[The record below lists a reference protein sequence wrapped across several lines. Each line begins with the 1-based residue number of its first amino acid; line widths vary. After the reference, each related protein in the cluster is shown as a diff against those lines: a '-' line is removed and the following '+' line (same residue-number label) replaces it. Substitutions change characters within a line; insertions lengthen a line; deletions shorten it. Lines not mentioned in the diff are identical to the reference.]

1 MAWVNFVR
9 EGKRIEVE
17 SGVSVLEA
25 EIRAG
30 LRPDAPCGGMGK
42 CGKCLVKFDGKIV
55 KACQMRIDGEMESA
69 DTEYIIETLERGGEE
84 RILTQ
89 GFNREVVFE
98 PGIRMRKVVL
108 EKARAGEKR
117 SDWKRLLDRLC
128 EQDGDIEPEK
138 MEVDLKLA
146 GQLYEMRR
154 EADEWYVIYSGRR
167 IMEFRREAG
176 RRCLV
181 AFDIGTTT
189 IAGYLLDGEDGR
201 TLAVESRMNPQS
213 QYGADVIM
221 RANYALENGVD
232 RLSFCIREAVNE
244 MLGVLVEKGEIR
256 RQDIFQVCIVG
267 NTCMHHLFLGISPAS
282 LVHAP
287 YTPAVSERLVL
298 RAGDYGL
305 DVQERAELILLPD
318 IAGYVGADTCGCLL
332 ALRQDLAEQISLMI
346 DIGTNGEMVLG
357 NKEWLVTCST
367 AAGPAFEGAK
377 IECGMRGAAG
387 AVDHVKYENG
397 KWSYTTVG
405 NKPAVGLCGSGLI
418 DLVAGLLN
426 AGMLDEN
433 GVLSSGQEMPG
444 VFMLV
449 PKELAGNEKGVYI
462 TQKDIGEVQLAK
474 AAIAA
479 GIQMLE
485 KKLGITEAEI
495 CSVYIA
501 GAFGN
506 YMDPVSAG
514 KIGLFPKN
522 LVKKVKPVGN
532 AAGEGAKIALVNEK
546 EMQEMDEVVKK
557 IDFVE
562 LAASADF
569 QDCFIDEL
577 GFDRIR

>member
-1 MAWVNFVR
+1 MAWVKFVR
-9 EGKRIEVE
+9 ENIEIE
-17 SGVSVLEA
+17 MEDGASVLEA

-30 LRPDAPCGGMGK
+30 LRPDAPCGGLGK
-42 CGKCLVKFDGKIV
+42 CGKCLVKINGEVV
-55 KACQMRIDGEMESA
+55 KACQVRISEGE
-69 DTEYIIETLERGGEE
+69 TCVVETLDRAGSEK
-84 RILTQ
+84 ILTD

-98 PGIRMRKVVL
+98 PGLRMVQVKL
-108 EKARAGEKR
+108 EKARPGEKR
-117 SDWKRLLDRLC
+117 SDWQRLLDELA
-128 EQDGDIEPEK
+128 EMDSDVEPER

-146 GQLYEMRR
+146 GELYGMRR
-154 EADEWYVIYSGRR
+154 DSDDWYVIYSGRR
-167 IMEFRREAG
+167 ILEMRKQAG
-176 RRCLV
+176 RRCLA

-189 IAGYLLDGEDGR
+189 IAGYLLDSEDGR
-201 TLAVESRMNPQS
+201 MLAVESRMNPQA

-221 RANYALENGVD
+221 RANYALEHGTDV
-232 RLSFCIREAVNE
+232 LSRCIREAVNE
-244 MLGVLVEKGEIR
+244 MLGVLAGDAGISRE
-256 RQDIFQVCIVG
+256 DIFQVCIVG

-298 RAGDYGL
+298 NAGDYGL
-305 DVQERAELILLPD
+305 DVQRKAELIMLPD

-332 ALRQDLAEQISLMI
+332 ALRQDQKDEISLMI

-357 NKEWLVTCST
+357 NRNRLVTCST

-397 KWSYTTVG
+397 KWDYTTVG
-405 NKPAVGLCGSGLI
+405 NQPAVGLCGSGLI
-418 DLVAGLLN
+418 DLVAGLLD

-433 GVLSSGQEMPG
+433 GTLSSGQEKQG

-449 PKELAGNEKGVYI
+449 PLEQAGNERGVYL

-479 GIQMLE
+479 GIQMLM
-485 KKLGITEAEI
+485 KRLGITEEEI

-514 KIGLFPKN
+514 KIGLLPAA

-532 AAGEGAKIALVNEK
+532 AAGEGAKIALVNER
-546 EMQEMDEVVKK
+546 EMLEMDELVGK

-562 LAASADF
+562 LAASGDF
-569 QDCFIDEL
+569 QDYFIDEL
-577 GFDRIR
+577 GFEANE

>member
-1 MAWVNFVR
+1 MAWVKFVR
-9 EGKRIEVE
+9 ENIEIE
-17 SGVSVLEA
+17 MEDGASVLEA

-30 LRPDAPCGGMGK
+30 LRPDAPCGGLGK
-42 CGKCLVKFDGKIV
+42 CGKCLVKINGEVV
-55 KACQMRIDGEMESA
+55 KACQVRISEGE
-69 DTEYIIETLERGGEE
+69 TCVVETLDRAGSEK
-84 RILTQ
+84 ILTD

-98 PGIRMRKVVL
+98 PGLRMVQVEL
-108 EKARAGEKR
+108 EKARPGEKR
-117 SDWKRLLDRLC
+117 SDWQRLLDELA
-128 EQDGDIEPEK
+128 EMDSDVEPER

-146 GQLYEMRR
+146 GELYGMRR
-154 EADEWYVIYSGRR
+154 DSDDWYVIYSGRR
-167 IMEFRREAG
+167 ILEMRKQAG
-176 RRCLV
+176 RRCLA

-189 IAGYLLDGEDGR
+189 IAGYLLDSEDGR
-201 TLAVESRMNPQS
+201 MLAVESRMNPQA

-221 RANYALENGVD
+221 RANYALEHGTDV
-232 RLSFCIREAVNE
+232 LSRCIREAVNE
-244 MLGVLVEKGEIR
+244 MLGVLAGDAGISRE
-256 RQDIFQVCIVG
+256 DIFQVCIVG

-298 RAGDYGL
+298 NAGDYGL
-305 DVQERAELILLPD
+305 DVQRKAELIMLPD

-332 ALRQDLAEQISLMI
+332 ALRQDQKDEISLMI

-357 NKEWLVTCST
+357 NRNRLVTCST

-397 KWSYTTVG
+397 KWDYTTVG
-405 NKPAVGLCGSGLI
+405 NQPAVGLCGSGLI
-418 DLVAGLLN
+418 DLVAGLLD

-433 GVLSSGQEMPG
+433 GALSSGQEKQG

-449 PKELAGNEKGVYI
+449 PLEQAGNERGVYL

-479 GIQMLE
+479 GIQMLM
-485 KKLGITEAEI
+485 KRLGITEEEI

-514 KIGLFPKN
+514 KIGLFPAA

-532 AAGEGAKIALVNEK
+532 AAGEGAKIALVNER
-546 EMQEMDEVVKK
+546 EMLEMDELVGK

-562 LAASADF
+562 LAASGDF
-569 QDCFIDEL
+569 QDYFIDEL
-577 GFDRIR
+577 GFEANE

>member
-1 MAWVNFVR
+1 MAWVKFVR
-9 EGKRIEVE
+9 ENIEIE
-17 SGVSVLEA
+17 MEDGASVLEA

-30 LRPDAPCGGMGK
+30 LRPDAPCGGLGK
-42 CGKCLVKFDGKIV
+42 CGKCLVKINGEVV
-55 KACQMRIDGEMESA
+55 KACQVRISEGE
-69 DTEYIIETLERGGEE
+69 TCVVETLDRAGSEK
-84 RILTQ
+84 ILTD

-98 PGIRMRKVVL
+98 PGLRMVQVEL
-108 EKARAGEKR
+108 EKARPGEKR
-117 SDWKRLLDRLC
+117 SDWQRLLDELA
-128 EQDGDIEPEK
+128 EMDSDVEPER

-146 GQLYEMRR
+146 GELYGMRR
-154 EADEWYVIYSGRR
+154 DSDDWYVIYSGRR
-167 IMEFRREAG
+167 ILEMRKQAG
-176 RRCLV
+176 RRCLA

-189 IAGYLLDGEDGR
+189 IAGYLLDSEDGR
-201 TLAVESRMNPQS
+201 ILAVESRMNPQA

-221 RANYALENGVD
+221 RANYALEHGTDV
-232 RLSFCIREAVNE
+232 LSRCIREAVNE
-244 MLGVLVEKGEIR
+244 MLGVLAGDAGISRE
-256 RQDIFQVCIVG
+256 DIFQVCIVG

-298 RAGDYGL
+298 NAGDYGL
-305 DVQERAELILLPD
+305 DVQRKAELIMLPD

-332 ALRQDLAEQISLMI
+332 ALRQDQKDEISLMI

-357 NKEWLVTCST
+357 NRNRLVTCST

-397 KWSYTTVG
+397 KWDYTTVG
-405 NKPAVGLCGSGLI
+405 NQPAVGLCGSGLI
-418 DLVAGLLN
+418 DLVAGLLD

-433 GVLSSGQEMPG
+433 GALSSGQEKQG

-449 PKELAGNEKGVYI
+449 PLEQAGNERGVYL

-479 GIQMLE
+479 GIQMLM
-485 KKLGITEAEI
+485 KRLGITEEEI

-514 KIGLFPKN
+514 KIGLLPAA

-532 AAGEGAKIALVNEK
+532 AAGEGAKIALVNER
-546 EMQEMDEVVKK
+546 EMLEMDELVGK

-562 LAASADF
+562 LAASGDF
-569 QDCFIDEL
+569 QDYFIDEL
-577 GFDRIR
+577 GFEANE

>member
-1 MAWVNFVR
+1 MAWVKFVR
-9 EGKRIEVE
+9 ENIEIE
-17 SGVSVLEA
+17 MEDGASVLEA

-30 LRPDAPCGGMGK
+30 LRPDAPCGGLGK
-42 CGKCLVKFDGKIV
+42 CGKCLVKINGEVV
-55 KACQMRIDGEMESA
+55 KACQVRISEGE
-69 DTEYIIETLERGGEE
+69 TCVVETLDRAGSEK
-84 RILTQ
+84 ILTD

-98 PGIRMRKVVL
+98 PGLRMVQVEL
-108 EKARAGEKR
+108 EKARPGEKR
-117 SDWKRLLDRLC
+117 SDWQRLLDELA
-128 EQDGDIEPEK
+128 EMDSDVEPER

-146 GQLYEMRR
+146 GELYGMRR
-154 EADEWYVIYSGRR
+154 DSDDWYVIYSGRR
-167 IMEFRREAG
+167 ILEMRKQAG
-176 RRCLV
+176 RRCLA

-189 IAGYLLDGEDGR
+189 IAGYLLDSEDGR
-201 TLAVESRMNPQS
+201 MLAVESRMNPQA

-221 RANYALENGVD
+221 RANYALEHGTDV
-232 RLSFCIREAVNE
+232 LSRCIREAVNE
-244 MLGVLVEKGEIR
+244 MLGVLAGDAGISRE
-256 RQDIFQVCIVG
+256 DIFQVCIVG

-298 RAGDYGL
+298 NAGDYGL
-305 DVQERAELILLPD
+305 DVQRKAELIMLPD

-332 ALRQDLAEQISLMI
+332 ALRQDQKDEISLMI

-357 NKEWLVTCST
+357 NRNRLVTCST

-397 KWSYTTVG
+397 KWDYTTVG
-405 NKPAVGLCGSGLI
+405 NQPAVGLCGSGLI
-418 DLVAGLLN
+418 DLVAGLLD

-433 GVLSSGQEMPG
+433 GALSSGQEKQG

-449 PKELAGNEKGVYI
+449 PLEQAGNERGVYL

-479 GIQMLE
+479 RIQMLL
-485 KKLGITEAEI
+485 KRLGITEEEI

-514 KIGLFPKN
+514 KIGLLPAT

-546 EMQEMDEVVKK
+546 EMLEMDELVRK
-557 IDFVE
+557 IEFVE

-569 QDCFIDEL
+569 QDYFIDEL
-577 GFDRIR
+577 GFEANE

>member
-1 MAWVNFVR
+1 MAWVKFVR
-9 EGKRIEVE
+9 ENIEIE
-17 SGVSVLEA
+17 MEDGASVLEA

-30 LRPDAPCGGMGK
+30 LRPDAPCGGLGK
-42 CGKCLVKFDGKIV
+42 CGKCLVKINGEVV
-55 KACQMRIDGEMESA
+55 KACQVR
-69 DTEYIIETLERGGEE
+69 IIEGETCVVETLDRAGSEK
-84 RILTQ
+84 ILTD

-98 PGIRMRKVVL
+98 PGLRMVQVKL
-108 EKARAGEKR
+108 EKARPGEKR
-117 SDWKRLLDRLC
+117 SDWQRLLDELA
-128 EQDGDIEPEK
+128 EMDSDVEPER

-146 GQLYEMRR
+146 GELYGMRR
-154 EADEWYVIYSGRR
+154 DSDDWYVIYSGRR
-167 IMEFRREAG
+167 ILEMRKQAG
-176 RRCLV
+176 RRCLA

-189 IAGYLLDGEDGR
+189 IAGYLLDSEDGR
-201 TLAVESRMNPQS
+201 MLAVESRMNPQA

-221 RANYALENGVD
+221 RANYALEHGTDV
-232 RLSFCIREAVNE
+232 LSRCIREAVNE
-244 MLGVLVEKGEIR
+244 MLGVLAGDAGISRE
-256 RQDIFQVCIVG
+256 DIFQVCIVG

-298 RAGDYGL
+298 NAGDYGL
-305 DVQERAELILLPD
+305 DVQRKAELIMLPD

-332 ALRQDLAEQISLMI
+332 ALRQDQKDEISLMI

-357 NKEWLVTCST
+357 NRNRLVICST

-397 KWSYTTVG
+397 KWDYTTVG
-405 NKPAVGLCGSGLI
+405 NQPAVGLCGSGLI
-418 DLVAGLLN
+418 DLVAGLLD

-433 GVLSSGQEMPG
+433 GALSSGQEKQG

-449 PKELAGNEKGVYI
+449 PLEQAGNERGVYL

-479 GIQMLE
+479 GIQMLM
-485 KKLGITEAEI
+485 KRLGITEEEI

-514 KIGLFPKN
+514 KIGLLPAA

-532 AAGEGAKIALVNEK
+532 AAGEGAKIALVNER
-546 EMQEMDEVVKK
+546 EMLEMDELVGK

-562 LAASADF
+562 LAASGDF
-569 QDCFIDEL
+569 QDYFIDEL
-577 GFDRIR
+577 GFEANE

>member
-1 MAWVNFVR
+1 MAWVKFVR
-9 EGKRIEVE
+9 ENIEIE
-17 SGVSVLEA
+17 MEDGASVLEA

-30 LRPDAPCGGMGK
+30 LRPDAPCGGLGK
-42 CGKCLVKFDGKIV
+42 CGKCLVKINGEVV
-55 KACQMRIDGEMESA
+55 KACQVRISEGE
-69 DTEYIIETLERGGEE
+69 TCVVETLDRAGSEK
-84 RILTQ
+84 ILTN

-98 PGIRMRKVVL
+98 PGLRMAQVEL
-108 EKARAGEKR
+108 EKARPGEKR
-117 SDWKRLLDRLC
+117 SDWQRLLDELA
-128 EQDGDIEPEK
+128 EMDSDVEPER

-146 GQLYEMRR
+146 GELYGMRR
-154 EADEWYVIYSGRR
+154 DSDDWYVIYSGRR
-167 IMEFRREAG
+167 ILEMRKEAG
-176 RRCLV
+176 RRCLA

-201 TLAVESRMNPQS
+201 TLAVESRMNPQA

-221 RANYALENGVD
+221 RANYALEHGTDV
-232 RLSFCIREAVNE
+232 LSRCIREAVNE
-244 MLGVLVEKGEIR
+244 MLGVLAGDAGISRE
-256 RQDIFQVCIVG
+256 DIFQVCIVG

-287 YTPAVSERLVL
+287 YTPAVSERMVL
-298 RAGDYGL
+298 NAGDYGL
-305 DVQERAELILLPD
+305 DVQRKAELIMLPD

-332 ALRQDLAEQISLMI
+332 ALRQDLKDEISLMI

-357 NKEWLVTCST
+357 NRNRLVTCST

-397 KWSYTTVG
+397 KWDYTTVG
-405 NKPAVGLCGSGLI
+405 NQPAVGLCGSGLI
-418 DLVAGLLN
+418 DLVAGLLD

-433 GVLSSGQEMPG
+433 GALSSGQEKQG

-449 PKELAGNEKGVYI
+449 PPEQAGNERGVYL

-479 GIQMLE
+479 GIQMLM
-485 KKLGITEAEI
+485 KRLGITEEEI

-514 KIGLFPKN
+514 KIGLLPAA
-522 LVKKVKPVGN
+522 LVKKVEPVGN
-532 AAGEGAKIALVNEK
+532 AAGEGAKIALVNER
-546 EMQEMDEVVKK
+546 EMLEMDELVGK

-562 LAASADF
+562 LAASGDF
-569 QDCFIDEL
+569 QDYFIDEL
-577 GFDRIR
+577 GFEANE

>member
-1 MAWVNFVR
+1 MAWVKFVR
-9 EGKRIEVE
+9 ENCEIEVE
-17 SGVSVLEA
+17 AGMSVLEA

-30 LRPDAPCGGMGK
+30 LRPDAPCGGLGK
-42 CGKCLVKFDGKIV
+42 CGKCLVKINGEVV
-55 KACQMRIDGEMESA
+55 KACQVWVGTGE
-69 DTEYIIETLERGGEE
+69 TCVVETLDRVGDEK
-84 RILTQ
+84 ILTA

-98 PGIRMRKVVL
+98 PGLRMAQVEL
-108 EKARAGEKR
+108 EKAKPGEKR
-117 SDWKRLLDRLC
+117 SDWQRLLNELAEKDS
-128 EQDGDIEPEK
+128 DVDPES
-138 MEVDLKLA
+138 MEVDLRLA
-146 GQLYEMRR
+146 GELYGMRR
-154 EADEWYVIYSGRR
+154 DSDDWYVIYSGRR
-167 IMEFRREAG
+167 ILEMRKVAG
-176 RRCLV
+176 RRCLA

-201 TLAVESRMNPQS
+201 TLAVESRMNPQA

-221 RANYALENGVD
+221 RANYALEHGTEV
-232 RLSFCIREAVNE
+232 LSMCIREAANE
-244 MLGVLVEKGEIR
+244 MLGVLADDAGIDR
-256 RQDIFQVCIVG
+256 RDIFQVCIVG

-298 RAGDYGL
+298 NAGDYGL
-305 DVQERAELILLPD
+305 DVQRKAELIMLPD

-332 ALRQDLAEQISLMI
+332 ALRQDLQEEISLMI

-357 NKEWLVTCST
+357 NREHLVTCST

-387 AVDHVKYENG
+387 AVDHVKYEDG

-418 DLVAGLLN
+418 DLVAGLLD

-433 GVLSSGQEMPG
+433 GALSTGQENQG

-449 PKELAGNEKGVYI
+449 PPEQAGNERGVYL

-479 GIQMLE
+479 GIQMLME
-485 KKLGITEAEI
+485 RLGITEDEI
-495 CSVYIA
+495 SSVYIA

-514 KIGLFPKN
+514 KIGLIPTA
-522 LVKKVKPVGN
+522 LVKEVKPVGN
-532 AAGEGAKIALVNEK
+532 AAGEGAKIALVNEN
-546 EMQEMDEVVKK
+546 EMLEMDELVRK

-562 LAASADF
+562 LAASAEF
-569 QDCFIDEL
+569 QDHFIDEL
-577 GFDRIR
+577 GFIKVNE

>member
-1 MAWVNFVR
+1 MAWVKFVR
-9 EGKRIEVE
+9 ENIEIE
-17 SGVSVLEA
+17 MEDGASVLEA

-30 LRPDAPCGGMGK
+30 LRPDAPCGGLGK
-42 CGKCLVKFDGKIV
+42 CGKCLVKINGEVV
-55 KACQMRIDGEMESA
+55 KACQVRISEGE
-69 DTEYIIETLERGGEE
+69 TCVVETLDRAGSEK
-84 RILTQ
+84 ILTD

-98 PGIRMRKVVL
+98 PGLRMVQVEL
-108 EKARAGEKR
+108 EKARPGEKR
-117 SDWKRLLDRLC
+117 SDWQRLLDELA
-128 EQDGDIEPEK
+128 EMDSDVEPER

-146 GQLYEMRR
+146 GELYGMRR
-154 EADEWYVIYSGRR
+154 DSDDWYVIYSGRR
-167 IMEFRREAG
+167 ILEMRKQAG
-176 RRCLV
+176 RRCLA

-189 IAGYLLDGEDGR
+189 IAGDLLDSEDGR
-201 TLAVESRMNPQS
+201 MLAVESRMNPQA

-221 RANYALENGVD
+221 RANYALEHGTDV
-232 RLSFCIREAVNE
+232 LSRCIREAVNE
-244 MLGVLVEKGEIR
+244 MLGVLAGDAGISRE
-256 RQDIFQVCIVG
+256 DIFQVCIVG

-298 RAGDYGL
+298 NAGDYGL
-305 DVQERAELILLPD
+305 DVQRKAELIMLPD

-332 ALRQDLAEQISLMI
+332 ALRQDQKDEISLMI

-357 NKEWLVTCST
+357 NRNRLVTCST

-397 KWSYTTVG
+397 KWDYTTVG
-405 NKPAVGLCGSGLI
+405 NQPAAGLCGSGLI
-418 DLVAGLLN
+418 DLVAGLLD

-433 GVLSSGQEMPG
+433 GALSSGQEKQG

-449 PKELAGNEKGVYI
+449 PTEQAGNERGVYL

-479 GIQMLE
+479 GIQMLM
-485 KKLGITEAEI
+485 KRLGITEEEI

-514 KIGLFPKN
+514 KIGLLPAA
-522 LVKKVKPVGN
+522 LVKKVEPVGN
-532 AAGEGAKIALVNEK
+532 AAGEGAKIALVNER
-546 EMQEMDEVVKK
+546 EMLEMDELVGK

-562 LAASADF
+562 LAASGDF
-569 QDCFIDEL
+569 QDYFIDEL
-577 GFDRIR
+577 GFEANE

>member
-1 MAWVNFVR
+1 M
-9 EGKRIEVE
+9 
-17 SGVSVLEA
+17 EA
-25 EIRAG
+25 
-30 LRPDAPCGGMGK
+30 
-42 CGKCLVKFDGKIV
+42 
-55 KACQMRIDGEMESA
+55 
-69 DTEYIIETLERGGEE
+69 
-84 RILTQ
+84 
-89 GFNREVVFE
+89 
-98 PGIRMRKVVL
+98 
-108 EKARAGEKR
+108 
-117 SDWKRLLDRLC
+117 
-128 EQDGDIEPEK
+128 
-138 MEVDLKLA
+138 DLKLA
-146 GQLYEMRR
+146 GELYGMRR
-154 EADEWYVIYSGRR
+154 DSDDWYVIYSGRR
-167 IMEFRREAG
+167 IMELRKEAG

-201 TLAVESRMNPQS
+201 TLAVESRMNPQA

-221 RANYALENGVD
+221 RANYALEHGTDV
-232 RLSFCIREAVNE
+232 LSQCIREAVNE
-244 MLGVLVEKGEIR
+244 MLGVLAGAAGISR
-256 RQDIFQVCIVG
+256 DDIFQVCIVG

-298 RAGDYGL
+298 NAGDYGL
-305 DVQERAELILLPD
+305 DVQRKAELIMLPD

-332 ALRQDLAEQISLMI
+332 TLRQDLKDEISLMI

-357 NKEWLVTCST
+357 NKERLVTCST

-387 AVDHVKYENG
+387 AVDHVKFEDG

-405 NKPAVGLCGSGLI
+405 DKPAVGLCGSGLI
-418 DLVAGLLN
+418 DLVAGLLD

-433 GVLSSGQEMPG
+433 GVLSSGQEKPG
-444 VFMLV
+444 VFVLV
-449 PKELAGNEKGVYI
+449 PKEQAGTEKGVYI

-485 KKLGITEAEI
+485 KQLGIMEDQI
-495 CSVYIA
+495 DSVYIA

-514 KIGLFPKN
+514 RIGLFPET
-522 LVKKVKPVGN
+522 LVRKVKPVGN
-532 AAGEGAKIALVNEK
+532 AAGEGAKIALVNER
-546 EMQEMDEVVKK
+546 EMLEMDELVRK

-562 LAASADF
+562 LAASVDF
-569 QDCFIDEL
+569 QDYFIDEL
-577 GFDRIR
+577 GFEMSE

>member
-1 MAWVNFVR
+1 MAWVKFVR
-9 EGKRIEVE
+9 ENIEIE
-17 SGVSVLEA
+17 MEDGASVLEA

-30 LRPDAPCGGMGK
+30 LRPDAPCGGLGK
-42 CGKCLVKFDGKIV
+42 CGKCLVKINGEVV
-55 KACQMRIDGEMESA
+55 KACQVRISEGE
-69 DTEYIIETLERGGEE
+69 TCVVETLDRAGSEK
-84 RILTQ
+84 ILTD

-98 PGIRMRKVVL
+98 PGLRMVQVEL
-108 EKARAGEKR
+108 EKARPGEKR
-117 SDWKRLLDRLC
+117 SDWQRLLDELA
-128 EQDGDIEPEK
+128 EMDSDVEPER

-146 GQLYEMRR
+146 GELYGMRR
-154 EADEWYVIYSGRR
+154 DSDDWYVIYSGRR
-167 IMEFRREAG
+167 ILEMRKQAG
-176 RRCLV
+176 RRCLA

-189 IAGYLLDGEDGR
+189 IAGYLLDSEDGR
-201 TLAVESRMNPQS
+201 MLAVESRMNPQA

-221 RANYALENGVD
+221 RANYALEHGTDV
-232 RLSFCIREAVNE
+232 LSRCIREAVDE
-244 MLGVLVEKGEIR
+244 MLGVLTGDAGIS

-287 YTPAVSERLVL
+287 YTSAVSERLVL
-298 RAGDYGL
+298 NAGDYGL
-305 DVQERAELILLPD
+305 DVQRKAELIMLPD

-332 ALRQDLAEQISLMI
+332 ALRQDQKDEISLMI

-357 NKEWLVTCST
+357 NRNRLVTCST

-397 KWSYTTVG
+397 KWDYTTVG
-405 NKPAVGLCGSGLI
+405 NQPAVGLCGSGLI
-418 DLVAGLLN
+418 DLVAGLLD

-433 GVLSSGQEMPG
+433 GALSSGQEKQG

-449 PKELAGNEKGVYI
+449 PLEQAGNERGVYL

-479 GIQMLE
+479 GIQMLM
-485 KKLGITEAEI
+485 KRLGITEEEI

-514 KIGLFPKN
+514 KIGLLPAA

-532 AAGEGAKIALVNEK
+532 AAGEGAKIALVNER
-546 EMQEMDEVVKK
+546 EMLEMDELVGK

-562 LAASADF
+562 LAASGDF
-569 QDCFIDEL
+569 QDYFIDEL
-577 GFDRIR
+577 GFEANE

>member
-1 MAWVNFVR
+1 MAWVKFVR
-9 EGKRIEVE
+9 EGIEIEVNA
-17 SGVSVLEA
+17 GMSVLEA

-30 LRPDAPCGGMGK
+30 LRPDAPCGGLGK
-42 CGKCLVKFDGKIV
+42 CGKCLVKINGEVV
-55 KACQMRIDGEMESA
+55 KACQVRICEGE
-69 DTEYIIETLERGGEE
+69 TCVVETLDRAGNEK
-84 RILTQ
+84 ILTD

-98 PGIRMRKVVL
+98 PGLWMAQVEL
-108 EKARAGEKR
+108 EKAKTGEKR
-117 SDWKRLLDRLC
+117 SDWQRLLDTLA
-128 EQDGDIEPEK
+128 ETDGEVEPGQ

-146 GQLYEMRR
+146 GELYGMRR
-154 EADEWYVIYSGRR
+154 DSDEWYVIYSRRR
-167 IMEFRREAG
+167 ILEMRKEAG
-176 RRCLV
+176 RRCLA

-189 IAGYLLDGEDGR
+189 IAGYLLDGADGR
-201 TLAVESRMNPQS
+201 TLAVESRMNPQA

-221 RANYALENGVD
+221 RANYALEHGTEA
-232 RLSFCIREAVNE
+232 LSMCVRKAVNE
-244 MLGVLVEKGEIR
+244 MLGSLAEDAGIR
-256 RQDIFQVCIVG
+256 REDIFQVCVVG

-298 RAGDYGL
+298 NAGDYGL
-305 DVQERAELILLPD
+305 AVQERAELIMLSD

-332 ALRQDLAEQISLMI
+332 AIRQDLREEISLMI

-357 NKEWLVTCST
+357 NRERMVTCST

-387 AVDHVKYENG
+387 AVDHVKYEEG
-397 KWSYTTVG
+397 KWNYTTVG

-418 DLVAGLLN
+418 DLVAGLLD

-433 GVLSSGQEMPG
+433 GVLRSGQEKQDA
-444 VFMLV
+444 FILV
-449 PKELAGNEKGVYI
+449 PPERAGNERGVYL

-479 GIQMLE
+479 GIRMLME
-485 KKLGITEAEI
+485 RLGITEDDI
-495 CSVYIA
+495 GSVYIA

-514 KIGLFPKN
+514 KIGLLPAT

-546 EMQEMDEVVKK
+546 EMLEMDELVRK
-557 IDFVE
+557 IEFVE

-569 QDCFIDEL
+569 QDYFIDEL
-577 GFDRIR
+577 GFETGE

>member
-1 MAWVNFVR
+1 MAWVKFVR
-9 EGKRIEVE
+9 EGIEIEVE
-17 SGVSVLEA
+17 AGTSVLEA

-30 LRPDAPCGGMGK
+30 LKPDAPCGGLGK
-42 CGKCLVKFDGKIV
+42 CGKCLVKVDGEVV
-55 KACQMRIDGEMESA
+55 KACQMRIGEGEA
-69 DTEYIIETLERGGEE
+69 CVVETLDRAGNEK
-84 RILTQ
+84 ILTD

-98 PGIRMRKVVL
+98 PGLRMAQVEL
-108 EKARAGEKR
+108 EKAKTGEMR
-117 SDWKRLLDRLC
+117 SDWQRLLDTLA
-128 EQDGDIEPEK
+128 ETDGEVEPGL

-146 GQLYEMRR
+146 GKLYGMRR
-154 EADEWYVIYSGRR
+154 DSDEWYVIYSRRR
-167 IMEFRREAG
+167 ILEMRKEAG
-176 RRCLV
+176 RRCLA

-189 IAGYLLDGEDGR
+189 IAGYLLDGADGR
-201 TLAVESRMNPQS
+201 TLAVESRMNPQV

-221 RANYALENGVD
+221 RANYALEHGTEA
-232 RLSFCIREAVNE
+232 LSMCVREAVNE
-244 MLGVLVEKGEIR
+244 MLGSLAEDAGIR
-256 RQDIFQVCIVG
+256 REDVFQVCVVG

-298 RAGDYGL
+298 NAGDYGL
-305 DVQERAELILLPD
+305 AVQERAELLMLPD

-332 ALRQDLAEQISLMI
+332 AIRQDQQKEISLMI

-357 NKEWLVTCST
+357 NWERMVTCST

-377 IECGMRGAAG
+377 IECGMRGAVG
-387 AVDHVKYENG
+387 AVDHVKYEDG

-418 DLVAGLLN
+418 DLVAGLLD

-433 GVLSSGQEMPG
+433 GMLSSGQEKQG
-444 VFMLV
+444 VFILV
-449 PKELAGNEKGVYI
+449 PSEQAGNERGVYL

-479 GIQMLE
+479 GIRMLME
-485 KKLGITEAEI
+485 RLGITEDEI
-495 CSVYIA
+495 SSVYIA

-514 KIGLFPKN
+514 KIGLLPAA

-546 EMQEMDEVVKK
+546 EMLEMDELVRK
-557 IDFVE
+557 IEFVE

-569 QDCFIDEL
+569 QDYFIDEL
-577 GFDRIR
+577 GFETGK

>member
-1 MAWVNFVR
+1 MAWVKFVR
-9 EGKRIEVE
+9 EGIEIEVNA
-17 SGVSVLEA
+17 GMSVLEA

-30 LRPDAPCGGMGK
+30 LRPDAPCGGLGK
-42 CGKCLVKFDGKIV
+42 CGKCLVKIDGEVV
-55 KACQMRIDGEMESA
+55 KACQVRICEGE
-69 DTEYIIETLERGGEE
+69 TCVVETLDRAGNEK
-84 RILTQ
+84 ILTD

-98 PGIRMRKVVL
+98 PGLRMAQVEL
-108 EKARAGEKR
+108 EKAKTGEKR
-117 SDWKRLLDRLC
+117 SDWQRLLDTLA
-128 EQDGDIEPEK
+128 ETDGEVEPGQ

-146 GQLYEMRR
+146 GELYGMRR
-154 EADEWYVIYSGRR
+154 DSDEWYVIYSRRR
-167 IMEFRREAG
+167 ILEMRKEAG
-176 RRCLV
+176 RRCLA

-189 IAGYLLDGEDGR
+189 IAGYLLDGADGR
-201 TLAVESRMNPQS
+201 TLAVESRMNPQA

-221 RANYALENGVD
+221 RANYALEHGTEA
-232 RLSFCIREAVNE
+232 LSMCVRKAVNE
-244 MLGVLVEKGEIR
+244 MLGSLAEDAGIR
-256 RQDIFQVCIVG
+256 REDIFQVCVVG

-298 RAGDYGL
+298 NAGDYGL
-305 DVQERAELILLPD
+305 AVQERAELIMLSD

-332 ALRQDLAEQISLMI
+332 AIRQDLREEISLMI

-357 NKEWLVTCST
+357 NRERLVTCST

-387 AVDHVKYENG
+387 AVDHVKYEDG
-397 KWSYTTVG
+397 KWNYTTVG

-418 DLVAGLLN
+418 DLVAGLLD

-433 GVLSSGQEMPG
+433 GVLRSGQEKQDA
-444 VFMLV
+444 FILV
-449 PKELAGNEKGVYI
+449 PPERAGNERGVYL

-479 GIQMLE
+479 GIRMLME
-485 KKLGITEAEI
+485 RLGITEDDI
-495 CSVYIA
+495 GSVYIA

-514 KIGLFPKN
+514 KIGLLPAT

-546 EMQEMDEVVKK
+546 EMLEMDELVRK
-557 IDFVE
+557 IEFVE

-569 QDCFIDEL
+569 QDYFIDEL
-577 GFDRIR
+577 GFETGE